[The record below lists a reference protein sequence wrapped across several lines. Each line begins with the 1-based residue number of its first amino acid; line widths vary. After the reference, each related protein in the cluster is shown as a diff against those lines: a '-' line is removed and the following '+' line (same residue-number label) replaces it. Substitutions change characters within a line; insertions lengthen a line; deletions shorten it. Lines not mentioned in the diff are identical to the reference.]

1 MFQISFTPEA
11 IEDLRW
17 FIKVDRKSIMEE
29 IETQLLHEP
38 STETRNRKR
47 LRPNQLAEWELRSG
61 GFRVFFDVEEEAR
74 LIHIIAVGYKEGSRL
89 FIRGVEYTL

>member
-1 MFQISFTPEA
+1 MFHITFTPEA

-29 IETQLLHEP
+29 IETQLRYEP
-38 STETRNRKR
+38 AVETRNRKR

-61 GFRVFFDVEEEAR
+61 GFRVFFDVEEE
-74 LIHIIAVGYKEGSRL
+74 
-89 FIRGVEYTL
+89 